1 MVTWLPNCKRTFK
14 DRRRNTSWTGECFT
28 SSHVNKSNSL
38 QRKRWRLNSW
48 SASWL
53 VEALSLI
60 MIVTDDSTVSSCS
73 SMCGLMLQ
81 EPKKKNVVKL
91 HLWTKKAEKIQKS
104 TLMIG
109 SQDFKEL
116 HAGMDGLMMR
126 LPIQLAGHSHGKMLQ
141 EWNLLLEF
149 DKATFQK
156 AASAIRKAF
165 GPGSKVLA
173 AQDSRHTSQHEGKAA
188 SSFICRLERTLA
200 IIYGEDH
207 PNSETRTIFLYGR
220 LQKGLHHDL
229 MHSPSVLGAL
239 TFKEMVIVVKNKEK
253 CQSELEKRQQN
264 LDPAI

>member
-1 MVTWLPNCKRTFK
+1 MVTKLQEDLQGQKEEHKLNWRMFYQQSCEQEQLLAEKEMEIEQLKCKLACR
-14 DRRRNTSWTGECFT
+14 
-28 SSHVNKSNSL
+28 SS
-38 QRKRWRLNSW
+38 
-48 SASWL
+48 
-53 VEALSLI
+53 LSHHDSDS
-60 MIVTDDSTVSSCS
+60 DDSTVSSCS

-126 LPIQLAGHSHGKMLQ
+126 LPIQLAGHSRGKMLQ